1 MGLVVGLD
9 AGGTSTR
16 ALVLDLDGN
25 RLGTGLAGGANPNS
39 HPPEHA
45 AAQITSALRVAL
57 EGLDTGKVE
66 SGVLGI
72 AGASKLTD
80 PAVAALF
87 EAAWR
92 DAGLRCPVRVVTDC
106 EAAFAAGT
114 AQPDGTVLVA
124 GTGSIAARIR
134 GHRLVHTAGGH
145 GWLLGDEGSAF
156 WLGREA
162 VRATLRVL
170 ETSGKVSG
178 IVEAV
183 LRRTSATTRSEL
195 ITAVNAAPPIRL
207 AELAP
212 LVTAALA
219 AGDALASRIV
229 ADAAR
234 LLADLA
240 MQARE
245 PGETTPVVLV
255 GSLVSSPVGACL
267 KKELAARAV
276 SEVRVASEGAAGAAW
291 LAAVDVLGPSAPRPS

>member
-57 EGLDTGKVE
+57 EGLDTGKVQ

-72 AGASKLTD
+72 AGMSKLTD

-92 DAGLRCPVRVVTDC
+92 DAGLGCPVRVVTDC

-114 AQPDGTVLVA
+114 AEPDGTVLVA

-134 GHRLVHTAGGH
+134 GHRLVRTTGGH

-162 VRATLRVL
+162 VRVTLRAL
-170 ETSGKVSG
+170 ETSGEVSG
-178 IVEAV
+178 IARAV
-183 LRRTSATTRSEL
+183 LGRASATTRSEL
-195 ITAVNAAPPIRL
+195 ITAVNAAPPVRL

-212 LVTAALA
+212 LVTAAFA
-219 AGDALASRIV
+219 AGDALASSIV

-245 PGETTPVVLV
+245 PDETTPVVLV
-255 GSLVSSPVGACL
+255 GSLMSSPVGACL
-267 KKELAARAV
+267 KEELAARAV

-291 LAAVDVLGPSAPRPS
+291 LAAVDVLGPGAPRPS

>member
-57 EGLDTGKVE
+57 EGLDTGKVQ

-72 AGASKLTD
+72 AGMSKLTD

-92 DAGLRCPVRVVTDC
+92 DAGLGCPVRVVTDC

-114 AQPDGTVLVA
+114 AEPDGTVLVA

-134 GHRLVHTAGGH
+134 GHRLVRTTGGH

-162 VRATLRVL
+162 VRVTLRAL
-170 ETSGKVSG
+170 ETSGEVSG
-178 IVEAV
+178 IARAV
-183 LRRTSATTRSEL
+183 LRRASATTRSEL
-195 ITAVNAAPPIRL
+195 ITAVNAAPPVRL

-212 LVTAALA
+212 LVTAAFA
-219 AGDALASRIV
+219 AGDALASSIV

-245 PGETTPVVLV
+245 PDETTPVVLV
-255 GSLVSSPVGACL
+255 GSLMSSPVGACL
-267 KKELAARAV
+267 KEELAARAV

-291 LAAVDVLGPSAPRPS
+291 LAAVDVLGPGAPRPS